1 MFRPAYD
8 KLGLLERLLNRIER
22 TVAAWGSQAVMIFD
36 EGEEKANTALVRR
49 MRVFNPI
56 SGMYGVWP
64 DGKQY
69 KNMPLVLIVEDP
81 VYRQSHRSYFIQLAD
96 FCAYALLQKEK
107 PTPSRMPFGLQVA
120 FHTLADVLV
129 FDAHRADKYGIVR

>member
-1 MFRPAYD
+1 
-8 KLGLLERLLNRIER
+8 LGLLERLLNRIER
-22 TVAAWGSQAVMIFD
+22 TVAAWGSQAVLIFD
-36 EGEEKANTALVRR
+36 EGEEKYNTALVRK

-56 SGMYGVWP
+56 RSMYGAWP
-64 DGKQY
+64 GGDLY
-69 KNMPLVLIVEDP
+69 KNIPLVMIVEDP

-107 PTPSRMPFGLQVA
+107 PTPSRIPFGLQVS

-129 FDAHRADKYGIVR
+129 FEAHRPDKYGIIR